1 MPNRRNILAAAVLG
15 SAFAVAGYVALRGVP
30 GDSSPAYRMHRTGG
44 FDRLLLGPGEPDRPE
59 ASPAG
64 GEPRLVMRTAELF
77 DVMGTHTQLT
87 VVSHADEPDRAERAL
102 KAAADA
108 LRDVEAK
115 MSSRRG
121 GSDVSRLNA
130 AAPGQA
136 VALSADTLAVLLA
149 AHTLAGQTQGA
160 FDVTCRPVIELW
172 KQAAADGRLPTK
184 QQLVAARAASG
195 WADIELRDGGAV
207 KRRRT
212 AGVDLGG
219 IAKGFAIDRAV
230 EAMVAAGCAGGLV
243 NVGGDVRCFGVRPG
257 RKGWSVA
264 VENPFHPGSGRIAYL
279 LVNDAAVCT
288 SGDYRRYAV
297 IEGRRCSHIVDPRT
311 ALPADKSSS
320 VTVVAPT
327 ATAADAWATALSVLG
342 PAGLGLL
349 QEHER
354 AEAMLVIPESPQP
367 GP

>member
-1 MPNRRNILAAAVLG
+1 MPNRRNILAAAVLA
-15 SAFAVAGYVALRGVP
+15 SAFAVAGYLALKTVP
-30 GDSSPAYRMHRTGG
+30 GGSSPACRMHRTPG
-44 FDRLLLGPGEPDRPE
+44 FDGLLIGRGELDRPE
-59 ASPAG
+59 ASQAG

-77 DVMGTHTQLT
+77 DVMGTQTQLT
-87 VVSHADEPDRAERAL
+87 AVTRADEPDRAERAL

-115 MSSRRG
+115 MSYRRG

-130 AAPGQA
+130 AAPGQV
-136 VALSADTLAVLLA
+136 VALSADTLAVLRA
-149 AHTLAGQTQGA
+149 ARRTAGQTEGA

-172 KQAAADGRLPTK
+172 KQAADDGRAPTT
-184 QQLVAARAASG
+184 QQLSAARAASS
-195 WADIELRDGGAV
+195 WDDIELRDDGAV
-207 KRRRT
+207 KRKQT
-212 AGVDLGG
+212 AAVDLGG

-230 EAMVAAGCAGGLV
+230 EAMAAAGCAGGLV

-288 SGDYRRYAV
+288 SGDYRRYSV
-297 IEGRRCSHIVDPRT
+297 IEGERYSHIVDPRT
-311 ALPADKSSS
+311 SLPADQSPS

-327 ATAADAWATALSVLG
+327 AAVADAWATALSVLG
-342 PAGLGLL
+342 PAGLDLL
-349 QEHER
+349 RKHER
-354 AEAMLVIPESPQP
+354 AEAMLVVPEPDP
-367 GP
+367 